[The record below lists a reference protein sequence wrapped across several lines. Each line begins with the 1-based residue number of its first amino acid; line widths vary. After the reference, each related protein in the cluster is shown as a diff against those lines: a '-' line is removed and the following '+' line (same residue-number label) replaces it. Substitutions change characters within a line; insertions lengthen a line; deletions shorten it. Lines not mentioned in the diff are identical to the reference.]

1 MRTLVYG
8 AGPLGSYYAAK
19 LHEAGQDVTLLARG
33 QRLADLREHGV
44 LLEHWRS
51 GDRETRHVPVV
62 EELGEDDAYDLVLV
76 VMRKDQCLDILPT
89 LAKNTHA
96 HTLLFLQ
103 NNPAGFGVY
112 LDALGADRVMVGFP
126 SLGGERHDPVMRI
139 MPLERVPMPVAEV
152 DGSVT
157 DRTKAVA
164 ALLERTGKRV
174 EIRRDMDAWLVT
186 HIPGIVG
193 YFGLFAADL
202 DSARLARTR
211 DAMLLGIRARS
222 EALRAQQTAG
232 VPVRPASFRA
242 IPWLP
247 EPLAVAILRAM
258 IPTAFFEV
266 GVAGHCRVA
275 REELTHLLAEYRARI
290 APGGMPTPM
299 LDRVAAHVEGTVPP
313 LPDGSREEP
322 LAWGGLMAAA
332 AGMAASG
339 LALRRWRRRR

>member
-19 LHEAGQDVTLLARG
+19 LHAAGEDVALLARR

-44 LLEHWRS
+44 VLEHWRT
-51 GDRETRHVPVV
+51 GARETYDVPVV
-62 EELGEDDAYDLVLV
+62 EELDEDFPYDLVLV
-76 VMRKDQCLDILPT
+76 VMRKDQCRDILPT
-89 LAKNTHA
+89 LAGNPHA
-96 HTLLFLQ
+96 HTVLFLQ
-103 NNPAGFGVY
+103 NNPAGFEEY
-112 LDALGADRVMVGFP
+112 TDALGAERVMVGFP

-139 MPLERVPMPVAEV
+139 MPLAFMPTPIGEV
-152 DGSVT
+152 DGRVT

-186 HIPGIVG
+186 HIPAIAG

-211 DAMLLGIRARS
+211 DAMLLGIRARA
-222 EALRAQQTAG
+222 EALRAQQAAG
-232 VPVRPASFRA
+232 IPVSPPSFRA

-247 EPLAVAILRAM
+247 EPLAVATLRAM

-275 REELTHLLAEYRARI
+275 REELVHLLAEYRQRI
-290 APGGMPTPM
+290 APGSVPTPT
-299 LDRVAAHVEGTVPP
+299 LDRLADHVEGTVPP
-313 LPDGSREEP
+313 LPDGARDEP
-322 LAWGGLMAAA
+322 LRWGGVTALGAAVAAA
-332 AGMAASG
+332 IG
-339 LALRRWRRRR
+339 LGVLRRRR